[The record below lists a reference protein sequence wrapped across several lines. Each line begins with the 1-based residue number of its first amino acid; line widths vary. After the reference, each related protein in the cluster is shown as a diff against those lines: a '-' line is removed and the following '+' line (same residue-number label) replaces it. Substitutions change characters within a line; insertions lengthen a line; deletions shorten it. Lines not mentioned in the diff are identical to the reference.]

1 MTLGGAGVYASNL
14 CRELA
19 YLGHEVHVISPSLK
33 RKIIQTSR
41 NLIVHSIPVLNR
53 HFLKTFSFWLRIR
66 RFYKVLQQNVDFDIL
81 HINVTSGL
89 SLTPHLVKIPRIVTI
104 HHLAKTVFQITKNS
118 PFQIFEDLEGETG
131 LASRIEKTFI
141 DFDKVEI
148 DRADKVV
155 AVSNFVKNSI
165 ISTYKVP
172 ESKVETIY
180 NGVSWKEYFCT
191 QSEIE
196 EVKRTYKLS
205 NEPTI
210 LYVGRLEKRKNL
222 ESLIKA
228 FKLVVERTK
237 CKLVITGS
245 GKQSSLREIT
255 FSLGINKHVIFTGLV
270 EDNILKQ
277 LYNACNVFVLP
288 SHMEGFGLTLLEAM
302 AAAKPVVASNV
313 GGIPELVKNGIN
325 GILANT
331 NNTKELATAL
341 TFLLDNP
348 ELAKNMGLQN
358 REYVAKNFSWEKTAK
373 MTSELYER
381 ILGRSTI
388 KKRSPMT

>member
-19 YLGHEVHVISPSLK
+19 KLGHEVHVVSPSLK
-33 RKIIQTSR
+33 HRIMKTSR

-66 RFYKVLQQNVDFDIL
+66 RFYRVLQQNVDFDIL
-81 HINVTSGL
+81 HTNVTSGL

-118 PFQIFEDLEGETG
+118 PFQIFEDLAGELG
-131 LASRIEKTFI
+131 IVARMEKTFI

-148 DRADKVV
+148 DRADKVI
-155 AVSNFVKNSI
+155 AVSNFVKNSV

-180 NGVSWKEYFCT
+180 NGVSWKEYLCN

-196 EVKRTYKLS
+196 EVRRTYELS
-205 NEPTI
+205 NEPVI

-222 ESLIKA
+222 EFLIKA
-228 FKLVVERTK
+228 FKLVVEKTK
-237 CKLVITGS
+237 CKLIIAGC
-245 GKQSSLREIT
+245 GKQLSLKEIT
-255 FSLGINKHVIFTGLV
+255 FSLGINKHVILTGFV
-270 EDNILKQ
+270 EDYNLKR
-277 LYNACNVFVLP
+277 LYNVCNVFVLP
-288 SHMEGFGLTLLEAM
+288 SRMEGFGLTLLEAM
-302 AAAKPVVASNV
+302 AAAKPVVASNI

-325 GILANT
+325 GILVNP
-331 NNTKELATAL
+331 NNLEELATAL
-341 TFLLDNP
+341 MFLLDNS
-348 ELAKNMGLQN
+348 ELAKNIGLRN

-373 MTSELYER
+373 MTNELYER
-381 ILGRSTI
+381 ILDRNTI
-388 KKRSPMT
+388 KKGVP

>member
-19 YLGHEVHVISPSLK
+19 KLGHEVHVISASPK
-33 RKIIQTSR
+33 RKIIQTSP
-41 NLIVHSIPVLNR
+41 NLIVHSIPVLNK
-53 HFLKTFSFWLRIR
+53 HFLKTFSFWLRMR
-66 RFYKVLQQNVDFDIL
+66 RFYKVLQQNIHFDIL
-81 HINVTSGL
+81 HTNVTSGL

-118 PFQIFEDLEGETG
+118 PSQIFEDLAGETG
-131 LASRIEKTFI
+131 IVSRIEKMFI

-148 DRADKVV
+148 NRADKVV
-155 AVSNFVKNSI
+155 AVSNFVKNSV

-180 NGVSWKEYFCT
+180 NGVSWKEYFCS

-196 EVKRTYKLS
+196 EVKRTYKLG

-228 FKLVVERTK
+228 FKLVVEKTN
-237 CKLVITGS
+237 CKLVIAGS
-245 GKQSSLREIT
+245 GKQSLLKET
-255 FSLGINKHVIFTGLV
+255 TVSLGINKHVIFTGFV
-270 EDNILKQ
+270 EDSSLKR

-302 AAAKPVVASNV
+302 AAAKPVVASNI

-325 GILANT
+325 GILVNT
-331 NNTKELATAL
+331 NNLEELATAL
-341 TFLLDNP
+341 MFFLDNP
-348 ELAKNMGLQN
+348 ELAKNMGLRN
-358 REYVAKNFSWEKTAK
+358 REYVEKSFSWEKTAK

-381 ILGRSTI
+381 KIDRSTI
-388 KKRSPMT
+388 RKGGS